1 MVPTDDFAPP
11 APPRALPAP
20 SAPRPLASTDPARRP
35 VARRHP
41 EEARRTRTLD
51 IGVFG
56 IRGIPSTYSGFE
68 TFLTVLLPELAA
80 RGHQVTVYC
89 RRGLDEDDWQGD
101 YQGVARRSLPSITT
115 KQLDTLSHGLVASAV
130 ARTRGHD
137 LFLAFNVANV
147 PFCTAARATGQRVVL
162 STDGQEWIRGKW
174 GTAARRLFL
183 AFASWSKWSASAL
196 ISDCNGIRQIYR
208 DQFGTDSTVIPYCWT
223 GIDQGDGRLPAGHEP
238 GSYFV
243 AGGRLIPEN
252 NIDGIARAFAR
263 TDVPAP
269 LLILGTAN
277 YRSPVET
284 ELKALADRDPR
295 IQLLGHISDRAEYA
309 SLLRHAKGYLHGH
322 SVGGINP
329 SLVEAMGSG
338 ALVAALETPFNREA
352 AGPEAFY
359 FDDCGEGLEQVI
371 TAIADLPDAEDR
383 RLRRE
388 NVRRAGERFSLAA
401 VADAYED
408 LLYAAATA
416 SPFRKVTVPTRW
428 SDG

>member
-1 MVPTDDFAPP
+1 MVPPPPPPVATD
-11 APPRALPAP
+11 R
-20 SAPRPLASTDPARRP
+20 RPLPLDLTSTGRTRR
-35 VARRHP
+35 V
-41 EEARRTRTLD
+41 RTLD

-80 RGHQVTVYC
+80 RGHRVTVYC
-89 RRGLDEDDWQGD
+89 RKGLDEDDWRGD
-101 YQGVARRSLPSITT
+101 FQGVERRALPSITT

-147 PFCTAARATGQRVVL
+147 PFCLAARATGQRIVL

-174 GTAARRLFL
+174 GTVARRLFL
-183 AFASWSKWSASAL
+183 TFAQWSRWSASAL
-196 ISDCNGIRQIYR
+196 ISDCNGMRAVYR
-208 DQFGTDSTVIPYCWT
+208 EQFGTDSTVIPYCWT

-238 GSYFV
+238 RGYLV
-243 AGGRLIPEN
+243 TGGRLIPEN
-252 NIDGIARAFAR
+252 NIDGIARAFSR
-263 TDVPAP
+263 TDVDLP
-269 LLILGTAN
+269 LLVLGAAN
-277 YRSPVET
+277 YRSPVEL
-284 ELKALADRDPR
+284 ELRALAERDAR
-295 IQLLGHISDRAEYA
+295 IQLLGHVSDRAEYA

-329 SLVEAMGSG
+329 SLVEALGSG
-338 ALVAALETPFNREA
+338 ALVGALDTPFNREA

-359 FDDCGEGLEQVI
+359 FADCGAALEHVI
-371 TAIADLPDAEDR
+371 RAVADLPEDEDAR
-383 RLRRE
+383 IRE
-388 NVRRAGERFSLAA
+388 GNVHRAAEHFSLAA

-408 LLYAAATA
+408 LLVAAADT
-416 SPFRKVTVPTRW
+416 SPFGKVTVPTRW

>member
-1 MVPTDDFAPP
+1 VVPPTLTATETVARPSLAPGRP
-11 APPRALPAP
+11 TV
-20 SAPRPLASTDPARRP
+20 PRPT
-35 VARRHP
+35 
-41 EEARRTRTLD
+41 TTLD

-80 RGHQVTVYC
+80 RGHDVTVYC

-101 YQGVARRSLPSITT
+101 FRGVTRRSLPSITT
-115 KQLDTLSHGLVASAV
+115 KQLDTLSHGLVSSVV
-130 ARTRGHD
+130 ARAHRHD

-147 PFCTAARATGQRVVL
+147 PFCAAARATGQRIVL

-196 ISDCNGIRQIYR
+196 ISDCNGMRDIYR

-223 GIDQGDGRLPAGHEP
+223 GIDDGEDRPPTGHEP
-238 GSYFV
+238 GSYFLT
-243 AGGRLIPEN
+243 GGRLIPEN
-252 NIDGIARAFAR
+252 NIDGIARAYAR
-263 TDVPAP
+263 TDVPLP
-269 LLILGTAN
+269 LLVLGTAN
-277 YRSPVET
+277 YRSPVEI
-284 ELKALADRDPR
+284 ELRDLAERDPR
-295 IQLLGHISDRAEYA
+295 IQLVGHVSDRAEYA

-338 ALVAALETPFNREA
+338 ALVGALATPFNREA
-352 AGPEAFY
+352 AGPGAFY
-359 FDDCGEGLEQVI
+359 FEDCGADLEQVI
-371 TAIADLPDAEDR
+371 TTIADLPAADDL
-383 RLRRE
+383 RLRSE
-388 NVRRAGERFSLAA
+388 NVLRVSEHFSLAA

-408 LLYAAATA
+408 LLFAAAET
-416 SPFRKVTVPTRW
+416 SPFRKLTVPTRW
-428 SDG
+428 SDA

>member
-1 MVPTDDFAPP
+1 MRDDRLAKVVPIDALAPGALLEPP
-11 APPRALPAP
+11 APVAPEALLDTP
-20 SAPRPLASTDPARRP
+20 
-35 VARRHP
+35 
-41 EEARRTRTLD
+41 ARRTRTLD

-80 RGHQVTVYC
+80 RGHRVTVYC
-89 RRGLDEDDWQGD
+89 RRGHDDDDWQGD
-101 YQGVARRSLPSITT
+101 YRGVARRSLPSVAT

-130 ARTRGHD
+130 ARTRDHD
-137 LFLAFNVANV
+137 LFLAFNVANA
-147 PFCTAARATGQRVVL
+147 PFCLAARATGQRVVL

-183 AFASWSKWSASAL
+183 AFASMAKWSASAL
-196 ISDCNGIRQIYR
+196 ISDCNGMREIYR
-208 DQFGTDSTVIPYCWT
+208 EQFGTDSTVIPYCWT
-223 GIDQGDGRLPAGHEP
+223 GIDQGDGRHPTGHAP
-238 GSYFV
+238 GSYLV

-252 NIDGIARAFAR
+252 NIEGIAQAFAR
-263 TDVPAP
+263 TDVEDP

-277 YRSPVET
+277 YRSPVEAG
-284 ELKALADRDPR
+284 LRALADRDPR
-295 IQLLGHISDRAEYA
+295 IRLRGHVADRAEYA

-338 ALVAALETPFNREA
+338 AVIAALGTPFNREA

-359 FDDCGEGLEQVI
+359 FDDCGETLEGAI
-371 TAIADLPDAEDR
+371 NAIADLAPAEDR
-383 RLRRE
+383 RLRQANR
-388 NVRRAGERFSLAA
+388 RRADERFSLEA

-408 LLYAAATA
+408 LLAAAATT
-416 SPFRKVTVPTRW
+416 SPFRSVTVPTAW
-428 SDG
+428 SDD